1 MYFDIAWLAI
11 AMSYPSV
18 RRNLFLVH
26 KYHQL
31 TMDKGQFVVDYV
43 CSGGALPPAIPAS
56 HTVTKE
62 TNT

>member
-43 CSGGALPPAIPAS
+43 CSGGAL
-56 HTVTKE
+56 TLQ
-62 TNT
+62 